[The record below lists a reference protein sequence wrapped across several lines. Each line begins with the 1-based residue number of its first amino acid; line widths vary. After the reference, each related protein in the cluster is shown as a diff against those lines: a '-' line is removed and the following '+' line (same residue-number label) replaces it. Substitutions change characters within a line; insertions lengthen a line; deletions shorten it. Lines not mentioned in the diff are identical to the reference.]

1 VVDESEDRFE
11 EPPAAEAD
19 WWGLGWWAVVAV
31 GLVVMCIGM
40 NGFDAAWEAL
50 PASVQTVGLSAD
62 PWVYTAIDTGTL
74 IVVTGLAIAI
84 GASFRRLGRVTTGWT
99 FVRAVALGL
108 AFCTLGAVAFA
119 VGNPEDCLNTEKNMC
134 VEHTHGSAALKL
146 PAAVLTA
153 AAAGTLISGLG
164 LLVAAPVARQRRRR
178 ARW

>member
-1 VVDESEDRFE
+1 MR
-11 EPPAAEAD
+11 
-19 WWGLGWWAVVAV
+19 
-31 GLVVMCIGM
+31 IGT

-50 PASVQTVGLSAD
+50 PVGGQTVDFSAD
-62 PWVYTAIDTGTL
+62 PWVYTAIDAGTL

-84 GASFRRLGRVTTGWT
+84 GASFRRLGRVTAGWT
-99 FVRAVALGL
+99 IVRAVALDL

-119 VGNPEDCLNTEKNMC
+119 VGNPEDCLNTEKDMC
-134 VEHTHGSAALKL
+134 VEHMHGSAALEL

-164 LLVAAPVARQRRRR
+164 LLVAAPVARQTRRR